1 MNTDTLFLFSYFLEY
16 VLLFLEDNVDEEC
29 EWFKSYTSRY
39 SLTFACISVTYKSVA
54 YKKSLYYVETKIIWD
69 YIFLYATR
77 IRPISAL
84 KDAKLV
90 FGLKLNGYLVV

>member
-29 EWFKSYTSRY
+29 EWFKSYTSGY
-39 SLTFACISVTYKSVA
+39 SLAFACISVTYKSVA

-69 YIFLYATR
+69 YTFYMQLGSDLYQ
-77 IRPISAL
+77 PS
-84 KDAKLV
+84 KLLSWFSGSSLMV
-90 FGLKLNGYLVV
+90 T